1 MSTKKNNSVAL
12 ENLEGRT
19 LYSVAYNAA
28 LDFNHDGVVSPTDAA
43 IVASHDLNQNGKVGD
58 LQDTI
63 TAMKLGGWTVL
74 TTKVTS
80 AAALE
85 VKAES
90 DPYSDFDLD
99 HDGFH
104 TIGDFIV
111 ADSGDFNGD
120 GKVDLGDV
128 ITTDAVGGPA
138 AFYQKLSEAMQ
149 HDNEL
154 RSMPFADVDWNHDGH
169 ITPID
174 QAVANTGD
182 FNLDG
187 VVNGSDACILGEC
200 GGTTA
205 MNAELTKGLIT
216 EQYLNVD
223 LDGDGRITAGDF
235 AVADSGD
242 FNGDGVIDLGDVI
255 TADSLG
261 GKDAIYARLNEA
273 LAALAK

>member
-90 DPYSDFDLD
+90 DPYADFDLD

-104 TIGDFIV
+104 TVGDFIN

-120 GKVDLGDV
+120 GKVDLGD
-128 ITTDAVGGPA
+128 TLTADSLGGSDYV
-138 AFYQKLSEAMQ
+138 YQMLGEAMK
-149 HDNEL
+149 HDAEL
-154 RSMPFADVDWNHDGH
+154 RTMPFADVDWNHDGQ

-174 QAVANTGD
+174 KAVAGTGD

-187 VVNGSDACILGEC
+187 VVNGDDACILGEC
-200 GGTTA
+200 GGKTVVDA
-205 MNAELTKGLIT
+205 RLNKGLIT
-216 EQYLNVD
+216 NSYLDVD
-223 LDGDGRITAGDF
+223 FDGDGLITSGD
-235 AVADSGD
+235 VARVDSGD
-242 FNGDGVIDLGDVI
+242 LNNDGVVDLGDTL
-255 TADSLG
+255 TADSMG
-261 GKDAIYARLNEA
+261 GTDAIYARLNEA
-273 LAALAK
+273 LKALAK